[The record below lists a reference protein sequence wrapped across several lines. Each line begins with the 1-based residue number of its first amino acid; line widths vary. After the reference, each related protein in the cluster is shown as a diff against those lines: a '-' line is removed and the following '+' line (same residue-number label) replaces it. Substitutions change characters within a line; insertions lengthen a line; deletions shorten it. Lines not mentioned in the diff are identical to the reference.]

1 MLWVVYSFLAALFWA
16 TASTLDKYILSKWV
30 KNPIVSTMIFGIIGL
45 IASILIYFV
54 KGYSEI
60 SSMNLF
66 LAFVGGLT
74 YVIAT
79 ILYFEAVK
87 IEEISRISALAYF
100 SQLFVTIFAA
110 VFLREVFTSTI
121 YAGILLI
128 LAGAILISSK
138 DIAKITKIRPSKAF
152 WLMMLS
158 SAMIAVVAILT
169 KYLLEYA
176 DFWTVFSYTRGI
188 GTFIALIPVFYF
200 KYPELK
206 ALAKE
211 HGKKAVGA
219 ISISGIFTMLGSLVI
234 TIAASTGPVTL
245 VNAISMTRPFFVLLF
260 ATVLSIFYPKIL
272 REELGKSAI
281 ILKVAAIILMFI
293 GAILVA

>member
-16 TASTLDKYILSKWV
+16 ISSMLDKYILSKWV
-30 KNPIVSTMIFGIIGL
+30 KKPIVSTMIFGTIGL
-45 IASILIYFV
+45 IASILIYFT
-54 KGYSEI
+54 KGYTEM
-60 SSMNLF
+60 SSQNIF
-66 LAFVGGLT
+66 WSFICGLT
-74 YVIAT
+74 YVIGT

-110 VFLREVFTSTI
+110 VFLNEIFSSTV
-121 YAGILLI
+121 YLGILLI
-128 LAGAILISSK
+128 LIGAILISSK
-138 DIAKITKIRPSKAF
+138 DITKIRPGKAF
-152 WLMMLS
+152 WLMILS
-158 SAMIAVVAILT
+158 SAMIAIVAIIT
-169 KYLLEYA
+169 KYLLDYA

-200 KYPELK
+200 KYPELT
-206 ALAKE
+206 ALVKE
-211 HGKKAVGA
+211 HGKKAIGA
-219 ISISGIFTMLGSLVI
+219 ISISGAFTMLGSLVI

-281 ILKVAAIILMFI
+281 ILKVTAIILMFI